1 MADISLSTE
10 SMDFIRT
17 ATDICHVDI
26 LDCLVQ
32 DDKVVFVVRQGHLGA
47 AIGKK
52 AKNLERLRTLFKK
65 SIKFVE
71 YNADKTQ
78 FIRNL
83 SKPYELK
90 EIIFSGSEDE
100 PLVRITVNPKDKSKL
115 IGKRGSNIEIIRNLA
130 QRHHNFKDVQ
140 IK

>member
-1 MADISLSTE
+1 MTDISLSTE
-10 SMDFIRT
+10 TMDYIRT
-17 ATDICHVDI
+17 ATNICHVDI

-52 AKNLERLRTLFKK
+52 AKNLERLRALFKK
-65 SIKFVE
+65 TIKFVE
-71 YNADKTQ
+71 LHDDKTQ

-83 SKPYELK
+83 CKPYEVK
-90 EIIFSGSEDE
+90 EITFSGSEDE
-100 PLVRITVNPKDKSKL
+100 PLVRIVVDSKDKSKL

>member
-1 MADISLSTE
+1 MTDISLSTE
-10 SMDFIRT
+10 TMKYIRT
-17 ATDICHVDI
+17 ATQIINVDI
-26 LDCLVQ
+26 LDCLLL
-32 DDKVVFVVRQGHLGA
+32 DDKLVFVVRKGQLGA

-52 AKNLERLRTLFKK
+52 AKNLERLRVLFKK
-65 SIKFVE
+65 TIKFVE
-71 YNADKTQ
+71 LHDDKTQ

-83 SKPYELK
+83 CKPYEVK
-90 EIIFSGSEDE
+90 EITFSGSEDE
-100 PLVRITVNPKDKSKL
+100 PLVRIVVDSKDKSKL

>member
-1 MADISLSTE
+1 MTDISISTE
-10 SMDFIRT
+10 TMDYIRT
-17 ATDICHVDI
+17 ATNICHVDI
-26 LDCLVQ
+26 LDCLIH

-52 AKNLERLRTLFKK
+52 AKNLERLRGLFKK
-65 SIKFVE
+65 TIKFVE
-71 YNADKTQ
+71 FHPDKTQ

-83 SKPYELK
+83 CKPYDLK
-90 EIIFSGSEDE
+90 EITFTGPEDE
-100 PLVRITVNPKDKSKL
+100 PLARIMVNIKDKSKL
-115 IGKRGSNIEIIRNLA
+115 IGKKGSNIDLIRQLA

>member
-1 MADISLSTE
+1 MSDISISTE
-10 SMDFIRT
+10 TIEFIRT
-17 ATDICHVDI
+17 ATNICHVDI
-26 LDCLVQ
+26 LDCLVTE
-32 DDKVVFVVRQGHLGA
+32 DKVVFVVRQGHLGA

-65 SIKFVE
+65 TIKFVE
-71 YNADKTQ
+71 DHPDKSQ

-83 SKPYELK
+83 CKPYELK
-90 EIIFSGSEDE
+90 EISFSGSEEE
-100 PLVRITVNPKDKSKL
+100 PLARIVVTPSDKSKI
-115 IGKRGSNIEIIRNLA
+115 IGKNGSNIDVIRKLA

>member
-10 SMDFIRT
+10 TMDFIRT
-17 ATDICHVDI
+17 ASNVCHVDI
-26 LDCLVQ
+26 LDCIVT
-32 DDKVVFVVRQGHLGA
+32 DDKVIFVVRNGHLGA

-52 AKNLERLRTLFKK
+52 AKNLERLRNLFKK
-65 SIKFVE
+65 TIKFVE
-71 YNADKTQ
+71 DHPDKKQ

-83 SKPYELK
+83 CKPYELK
-90 EIIFSGSEDE
+90 EISFSGSEEE
-100 PLVRITVNPKDKSKL
+100 PLARIVVTPADKSKI
-115 IGKRGSNIEIIRNLA
+115 IGKNGSNIDIIRKLA

>member
-10 SMDFIRT
+10 TMEFIRT
-17 ATDICHVDI
+17 ATNICHVDI
-26 LDCLVQ
+26 LDCLVT
-32 DDKVVFVVRQGHLGA
+32 DDKVIFVVRNGHLGA

-52 AKNLERLRTLFKK
+52 AKNLERLRNLFKK
-65 SIKFVE
+65 NIKFVE
-71 YNADKTQ
+71 DHPDKTQ

-83 SKPYELK
+83 CKPYELK
-90 EIIFSGSEDE
+90 EITFSGSEEE
-100 PLVRITVNPKDKSKL
+100 PLARIVVTPADKSKI
-115 IGKRGSNIEIIRNLA
+115 IGKNGSNIDLIRKLA

>member
-10 SMDFIRT
+10 SMDYIRT
-17 ATDICHVDI
+17 ATNVCHVDI
-26 LDCLVQ
+26 LDCLVM
-32 DDKVVFVVRQGHLGA
+32 DDKVTFVVRQGHLGP

-65 SIKFVE
+65 TIKFVE
-71 YNADKTQ
+71 YHNDKTQ

-83 SKPYELK
+83 CKPYEIK
-90 EIIFSGSEDE
+90 EIPFTGSEDE
-100 PLVRITVNPKDKSKL
+100 PLARIMVNSKDKSKV
-115 IGKRGSNIEIIRNLA
+115 IGKKGSNIDLIRQLA

>member
-1 MADISLSTE
+1 MTDISLSTE

-17 ATDICHVDI
+17 ASNICHVDI
-26 LDCLVQ
+26 LDCLVK
-32 DDKVVFVVRQGHLGA
+32 DDKVIFVVRQGHLGA

-100 PLVRITVNPKDKSKL
+100 PLARITVNPKDKSKL
-115 IGKRGSNIEIIRNLA
+115 IGKKGSNIEIIRNLA

>member
-10 SMDFIRT
+10 TMEFIRT
-17 ATDICHVDI
+17 ASNVCHVDI
-26 LDCLVQ
+26 LDCIVTN
-32 DDKVVFVVRQGHLGA
+32 DKVIFVVRNGHLGA

-52 AKNLERLRTLFKK
+52 AKNLERLRNLFKK
-65 SIKFVE
+65 TIKFVE
-71 YNADKTQ
+71 DHPDKSQ

-83 SKPYELK
+83 CKPYECK
-90 EIIFSGSEDE
+90 EITFSGSEDE
-100 PLVRITVNPKDKSKL
+100 PLARIVVTPADKSKI
-115 IGKRGSNIEIIRNLA
+115 IGKNGSNIDIIRKLA